1 MGVLSHLLFL
11 CSHWWA
17 RVRSESLGRI
27 ERDRLPRLDLYW
39 GMAMIRA
46 MSGETDPIT
55 KIILVTTLVL
65 IGAVGWEY
73 ARLAWRIW
81 KERKR
86 G

>member
-1 MGVLSHLLFL
+1 MGVLPNLLFL

-17 RVRSESLGRI
+17 RVRRFGVGRI
-27 ERDRLPRLDLYW
+27 ERDWVPRVDIDWWL
-39 GMAMIRA
+39 AMMPA
-46 MSGETDPIT
+46 DPMDS
-55 KIILVTTLVL
+55 IILVTTLVL

-73 ARLAWRIW
+73 ARLVWRIL